1 MTLAVAVMLPPTE
14 VLLIVNP
21 PICNTHAGASVVVPV
36 IVMLFAVM
44 IEATLL
50 YTARPS
56 VAPPLKITLPAV
68 DVSMTE

>member
-44 IEATLL
+44 MEAILL
-50 YTARPS
+50 
-56 VAPPLKITLPAV
+56 
-68 DVSMTE
+68 